1 MKSPVG
7 GTGGDA
13 DVGDEV
19 MEEMVLL
26 RHQCDLCPVKTVMD
40 DDDDDGEDDGEDDG
54 GDGTTLCHRHL
65 PPVTVGQHKVVDTS
79 HVSAATGLTVD
90 PLMKRRRR
98 RRRMEVMR

>member
-1 MKSPVG
+1 M
-7 GTGGDA
+7 
-13 DVGDEV
+13 EV
-19 MEEMVLL
+19 MVLL
-26 RHQCDLCPVKTVMD
+26 RHQCDLCPVKTVMDDD

-65 PPVTVGQHKVVDTS
+65 PPVSVGQHKVVDTS

-90 PLMKRRRR
+90 PLMKRRRKK